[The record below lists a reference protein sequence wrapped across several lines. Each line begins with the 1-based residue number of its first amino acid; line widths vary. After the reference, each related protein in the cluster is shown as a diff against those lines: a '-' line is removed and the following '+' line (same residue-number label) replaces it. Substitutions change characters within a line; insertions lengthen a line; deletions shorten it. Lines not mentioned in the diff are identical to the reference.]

1 MGKIAVALKG
11 ELNSFSKIMVAK
23 IAVGKNR
30 KIKYSL
36 DIKPVGKI
44 SVSKITVG

>member
-23 IAVGKNR
+23 N
-30 KIKYSL
+30 
-36 DIKPVGKI
+36 PVGKI
-44 SVSKITVG
+44 VKSNIPWI